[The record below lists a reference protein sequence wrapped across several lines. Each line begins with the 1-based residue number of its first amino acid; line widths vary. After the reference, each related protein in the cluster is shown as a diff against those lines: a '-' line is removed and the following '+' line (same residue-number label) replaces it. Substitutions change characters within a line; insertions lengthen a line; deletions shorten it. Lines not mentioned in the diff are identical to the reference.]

1 MSIFMTADCF
11 LCQLNRHL
19 NHAKKLGDERQTARF
34 AKALMKLYA
43 EAPEDACAPYFSGRV
58 NDLFQKFY
66 DLDPDRYRQE
76 KADSNAFVLSRLP
89 QLRSRVEKA
98 EDPIYTGLQL
108 AIFGNYIDFG
118 ALQDAVSFEE
128 LDGLLLEAEEKP
140 LDKACYQQLLHDLE
154 TGKNLVYL
162 TDNAGEIG
170 FDRVLAEQIH
180 RRYPALEIT
189 FCVRG
194 GPALND
200 ATRED
205 AALMEIP
212 FPVIDN
218 GTCIAGT
225 LLDEIGEEAKM
236 ALETAD
242 LIIAKGQGNCES
254 LHGCGLNIYFAF
266 LVKCERFIDAFHQP
280 KFTPILTK

>member
-19 NHAKKLGDERQTARF
+19 NHAKKLGDDRQTARF

-58 NDLFQKFY
+58 NDLFQEFY
-66 DLDPDRYRQE
+66 GLDPDRYRRE
-76 KADSNAFVLSRLP
+76 KADSNAFVLARLP
-89 QLRSRVEKA
+89 QLRARVEQSA
-98 EDPIYTGLQL
+98 DPVYTALQL

-128 LDGLLLEAEEKP
+128 LDGLLLEAEEKE
-140 LDKACYQQLLHDLE
+140 LDRDCYQAFLADLQK
-154 TGKNLVYL
+154 GGNLVYL

-180 RRYPALEIT
+180 RRFPQTEIT

-225 LLDEIGEEAKM
+225 LLDEIGAEAKQ
-236 ALETAD
+236 ALQQAD
-242 LIIAKGQGNCES
+242 LIVAKGQGNCES
-254 LHGCGLNIYFAF
+254 LYGCGLNIYFAF
-266 LVKCERFIDAFHQP
+266 LVKCERFMDAFHQP
-280 KFTPILTK
+280 KFTPIFTK

>member
-1 MSIFMTADCF
+1 MSIFMSADCF

-19 NHAKKLGDERQTARF
+19 NHAKKLGDEKTTARF

-43 EAPEDACAPYFSGRV
+43 EAPEDACAPYFSSRV
-58 NDLFQKFY
+58 NDLFQTFY
-66 DLDPDRYRQE
+66 GLDPDRYREE
-76 KADSNAFVLSRLP
+76 KAESNRFVLARLP
-89 QLRSRVEKA
+89 QIRSRVEQA
-98 EDPIYTGLQL
+98 DDPVYAGLQM
-108 AIFGNYIDFG
+108 AILGNYIDFG

-128 LDGLLLEAEEKP
+128 LDALLDRAG
-140 LDKACYQQLLHDLE
+140 DQQLDPDCYRQLLRDLE
-154 TGKNLVYL
+154 QGKNLLYL

-180 RRYPALEIT
+180 RRFPHLTIT

-205 AALMEIP
+205 AALMELP

-225 LLDEIGEEAKM
+225 LLDEIGDEARQ

-242 LIIAKGQGNCES
+242 VILAKGQGNCES
-254 LHGCGLNIYFAF
+254 LYESGFNIYFAF
-266 LVKCERFIDAFHQP
+266 LVKCDRFIQAFHQP

>member
-19 NHAKKLGDERQTARF
+19 NHAKKLGDEQQTARF

-66 DLDPDRYRQE
+66 GLDPDRYRQE
-76 KADSNAFVLSRLP
+76 KADSNAFVLARLP

-98 EDPIYTGLQL
+98 ADPIYTGLQL

-128 LDGLLLEAEEKP
+128 LDGLLLEAEEKE
-140 LDKACYQQLLHDLE
+140 LDRACYQQLLCDLE
-154 TGKNLVYL
+154 AGKSLVYL

-170 FDRVLAEQIH
+170 FDRVLAEQIQK
-180 RRYPALEIT
+180 RFPQLSIT

-225 LLDEIGEEAKM
+225 LLDEIGEDAKK

-242 LIIAKGQGNCES
+242 VIIAKGQGNCES
-254 LHGCGLNIYFAF
+254 LYGCGLNIYFAF
-266 LVKCERFIDAFHQP
+266 LVKCDRFINAFHQP

>member
-1 MSIFMTADCF
+1 MSIFMNSDCF

-66 DLDPDRYRQE
+66 GLDPDRYRQE
-76 KADSNAFVLSRLP
+76 KADSNQFVLERLP
-89 QLRSRVEKA
+89 QLRSRVEA
-98 EDPIYTGLQL
+98 AADPIYTGLQL

-128 LDGLLLEAEEKP
+128 LDRLLEQAEEKE
-140 LDKACYQQLLHDLE
+140 LDRTCYQQLLQDLE
-154 TGKNLVYL
+154 NGKNLVYL

-180 RRYPALEIT
+180 RRYPALQIT

-225 LLDEIGEEAKM
+225 LLDEIGEEARQ
-236 ALETAD
+236 ALYGAD
-242 LIIAKGQGNCES
+242 LILAKGQGNCES
-254 LHGCGLNIYFAF
+254 LYQSGLNIYFAF
-266 LVKCERFIDAFHQP
+266 LVKCDRFINAFHQP